1 MDKTSWK
8 ARIISALEEIG
19 MNKPQFSLV
28 VDTLAEILEQR
39 DKAFAEFLESGAKSC
54 IVKTSDRG
62 AQNISK
68 NPQLLIW
75 MDLNDTCLQYWKELC
90 LSPASLKR
98 LSVEAQNADKGSIL
112 EALLA
117 TLSADPEHE

>member
-1 MDKTSWK
+1 MDKSAWK
-8 ARIISALEEIG
+8 ARIISALDEIG
-19 MNKPQFSLV
+19 MDKPQFSLI

-39 DKAFAEFLESGAKSC
+39 DKAFNEFLESGAKSC

-68 NPQLLIW
+68 NPQLVIW
-75 MDLNDTCLQYWKELC
+75 LDLNNTALMYWKELC

-98 LSVEAQNADKGSIL
+98 LSVEAQKEADQGSIL
-112 EALLA
+112 EALLSKLTA
-117 TLSADPEHE
+117 E